1 MPKKRDFILIGVL
14 LVIALAGLA
23 VTRLLQHQ
31 SGASVT
37 ITVGGEVYG
46 TYPLNHSSEIEI
58 SDDKGYNKV
67 VIENG
72 SVHMEDADC
81 PDQYCVQHAAIRSSH
96 ETIICLPHELVVE
109 ITGGDVSDVDII
121 TQ

>member
-1 MPKKRDFILIGVL
+1 MANLEEIRASAERLVTAVSDALRLEIAIFDDSSNLFFCTPTYLKKKGRVVHAPFI
-14 LVIALAGLA
+14 
-23 VTRLLQHQ
+23 R
-31 SGASVT
+31 
-37 ITVGGEVYG
+37 E
-46 TYPLNHSSEIEI
+46 
-58 SDDKGYNKV
+58 